1 MAATITKRRPG
12 GIWTPGVVA
21 RFIFDGLIAFVA
33 MYAAYTLS
41 PYGFELNYASGSF
54 SMAQLNDSLMFGLVT
69 AVMSHIFG
77 LQDPLLPRHFWPMLI
92 RCVSSVVLSLIVL
105 SVLFFVIVYGRIGR
119 YILVQTAVY
128 APVMMSLARL
138 FIWQRAEQ
146 QRQRLLLIGD
156 GCAEMQV
163 KELIKQTSVPFDVVA
178 ILDHKSELIG
188 CDDAGPAGFG
198 GQRSIEM
205 ICLDLEID
213 EVVVCAGGKI
223 SDLIM
228 NQLMGCLRHDVR
240 VSGLSNFVERV
251 FFQVPVENI
260 GSDWFLQA
268 DLELTHPIFLA
279 AKRGMDI
286 AVAMLGLALFSP
298 LMLLATIFVRL
309 ESPGPV
315 LYTQT
320 RAGLHNRSFRIWKL
334 RSMRQ
339 NAERNGPQWAG
350 PTDAR
355 VTRVGKFLRRTR
367 LDEVPQF
374 WNILNGEMSLV
385 GPRPERPEFV
395 EQLAREIP
403 FYNQRHLVKP
413 GLTGWAQIN
422 YPYGA
427 STRDSLNKLK
437 YDLFYIKNASI
448 GLDLQIILR
457 TISVAMKGAR

>member
-1 MAATITKRRPG
+1 MY
-12 GIWTPGVVA
+12 VA
-21 RFIFDGLIAFVA
+21 NN
-33 MYAAYTLS
+33 LS
-41 PYGFELNYASGSF
+41 PYVSELHYASGAF
-54 SMAQLNDSLMFGLVT
+54 RMAPLNVSVMFGLVT
-69 AVMSHIFG
+69 AVMSHILG
-77 LQDPLLPRHFWPMLI
+77 LQDPLLPRHFWPVLI
-92 RCVSSVVLSLIVL
+92 RCGSSVVLSLIVL

-128 APVMMSLARL
+128 APILMSLVRL

-156 GCAEMQV
+156 GCAEIQF
-163 KELIKQTSVPFDVVA
+163 KDWIKQTDVPFDVVA
-178 ILDHKSELIG
+178 VLDHKSELMG
-188 CDDAGPAGFG
+188 CDAEGAAGVG
-198 GQRSIEM
+198 GKYSIEER
-205 ICLDLEID
+205 CLGLEID

-223 SDLIM
+223 SDIIM

-240 VSGLSNFVERV
+240 VSGFSNFVERV
-251 FFQVPVENI
+251 FFYVPVENI

-268 DLELTHPIFLA
+268 DLELTHPIYLA

-286 AVAMLGLALFSP
+286 VVAMLGLALFSP
-298 LMLLATIFVRL
+298 LILLATIFVKL

-315 LYTQT
+315 FYTQT

-334 RSMRQ
+334 RSMQQ
-339 NAERNGPQWAG
+339 NAEENGPQWAG
-350 PTDAR
+350 LADAR

-374 WNILNGEMSLV
+374 LNILRGEMSLV

-427 STRDSLNKLK
+427 SAKDSFNKLR
-437 YDLFYIKNASI
+437 YDFFYIKNASI

-457 TISVAMKGAR
+457 TISVAMSGAR